1 MAAARRLAAAPTV
14 GEALP
19 QSMEADG
26 GPARE
31 RHGGGRHGGRPQ
43 WVPRI
48 TESAASDRPRV
59 RAAVHAARGSRCS
72 MQFLDNPSNFLIC
85 FEYLAGYSCR
95 KFIALNM

>member
-59 RAAVHAARGSRCS
+59 QRCTWFPVFNAVLGQS
-72 MQFLDNPSNFLIC
+72 
-85 FEYLAGYSCR
+85 E
-95 KFIALNM
+95 